1 MSSDTPADR
10 LTEIPTRWEEVRLA
24 QTGTAEK
31 AQDARDA
38 LCRRYAGAVRR
49 YLLAAL
55 SDPPAAEDL
64 TQEFAVAVLEGKIK
78 RADPEHG
85 RFRDYIKGI
94 LFHLVSQYRRRQKKQ
109 PVAAPADLEEL
120 ADVRTVASEKLFDQ
134 SWRDELLA
142 RAWAGLAEA
151 QPNYFT
157 VLHFRSAHPDMPA
170 EQMLAELAT
179 EVGKP
184 LTADNLRQILHRA
197 RKVFADALL
206 REVAQSLADPTLEAV
221 QQELYDLEL
230 ASYFRGNASAFP
242 EE

>member
-1 MSSDTPADR
+1 MSCETPAD
-10 LTEIPTRWEEVRLA
+10 LAEITTGWDEVRRA
-24 QTGTAEK
+24 QTGAPEQ
-31 AQDARDA
+31 AQDARNA

-55 SDPPAAEDL
+55 NDPTAAEDL
-64 TQEFAVAVLEGKIK
+64 TQEFALTILEGKIQ

-85 RFRDYIKGI
+85 RFRDYVKGI
-94 LFHLVSQYRRRQKKQ
+94 LFHLVSQYRRGQKKQ
-109 PVAAPADLEEL
+109 PVASGADLEERP
-120 ADVRTVASEKLFDQ
+120 DVRTTAAEKLFDQ

-142 RAWAGLAEA
+142 RAWAALAEA

-157 VLHFRSAHPDMPA
+157 VLHFRAAHPDMPA
-170 EQMLAELAT
+170 EQVLAELAP

-184 LTADNLRQILHRA
+184 LTAENLRQILHRA

-206 REVAQSLADPTLEAV
+206 REVTQSLADPTLEAV
-221 QQELYDLEL
+221 QQELYDLEI
-230 ASYFRGNASAFP
+230 ASYLRGNPAVFP